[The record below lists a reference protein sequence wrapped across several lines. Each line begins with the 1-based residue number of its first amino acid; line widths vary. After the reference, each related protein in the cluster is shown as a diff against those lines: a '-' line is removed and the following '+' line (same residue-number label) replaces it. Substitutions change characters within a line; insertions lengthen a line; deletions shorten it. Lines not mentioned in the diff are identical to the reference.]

1 LNSSVSANI
10 HKGTS
15 DEKLVEMTVNGN
27 TLAFKKLVEKHSPY
41 VAGIASRFLL
51 KYEDTRDVVQDTF
64 VKAWKNLVN
73 FDNRCLFTT
82 WLYTIAF
89 NLCLD
94 KLRVNRRRMEISMSE
109 EHMNNPRRK
118 ADSENPVQKIDSRTI
133 TRAIRS
139 YAEKLGTIQRQVFV
153 LRDLQDLSV
162 DEVCRITG
170 YDTDKVKSN
179 LYHARKFMR
188 EKLLKGGY
196 L

>member
-1 LNSSVSANI
+1 MNSSVSANI

-15 DEKLVEMTVNGN
+15 DDKLVEMTLNGN
-27 TLAFKKLVEKHSPY
+27 TLAFKMLVEKHSPY

-51 KYEDTRDVVQDTF
+51 KNEDTRDVVQDTF
-64 VKAWKNLVN
+64 VRVWKNLVN
-73 FDNRCLFTT
+73 FDNRSLFTT
-82 WLYTIAF
+82 WLYAITF

-94 KLRVNRRRMEISMSE
+94 KLRVKRRRMEVSLSE
-109 EHMNNPRRK
+109 EQVNDPGRK
-118 ADSENPVQKIDSRTI
+118 ADSENQVQKIDSRTI

-139 YAEKLGTIQRQVFV
+139 FTETLSTIQRQVFV
-153 LRDLQDLSV
+153 LRDLQDLPV
-162 DEVCRITG
+162 EEVCRITG

-179 LYHARKFMR
+179 LYYARKFMR

>member
-1 LNSSVSANI
+1 LESSITGNI

-15 DEKLVEMTVNGN
+15 DEKLVDMTINGN
-27 TLAFKKLVEKHSPY
+27 TLAFRMLIEKHSGY
-41 VAGIASRFLL
+41 VSGIASRFLL
-51 KYEDTRDVVQDTF
+51 SHEDTRDVVQDTF
-64 VKAWKNLVN
+64 IRIWKHLGSY
-73 FDNRCLFTT
+73 DKRSLFTT
-82 WLYTIAF
+82 WLYSIAF

-94 KLRVNRRRMEISMSE
+94 KLRINRRRRAISLTE
-109 EHMNNPRRK
+109 EHMNEPGGK
-118 ADSENPVQKIDSRTI
+118 AESENPSQNMDSGTI
-133 TRAIRS
+133 SRAIGI
-139 YAEKLGTIQRQVFV
+139 YAEKLSTVQRQVFV
-153 LRDLQDLSV
+153 LRDLQDLPV